1 MHVPGGA
8 GPKKP
13 KKVAEIMLEYG
24 FLKRLEEEG
33 KNVKIGTEIN
43 DILFLD
49 ERDREIKERLE
60 EEHLRKAKKPR
71 PRDIVDFEEIKRN
84 HAQKEYERL
93 SRAYAS
99 GEKNQ
104 FGDEGNTFSQQ
115 TAMIGEA
122 FKSLPREMDIGTGLG
137 PSSLNNTVE

>member
-84 HAQKEYERL
+84 HA
-93 SRAYAS
+93 
-99 GEKNQ
+99 
-104 FGDEGNTFSQQ
+104 
-115 TAMIGEA
+115 
-122 FKSLPREMDIGTGLG
+122 
-137 PSSLNNTVE
+137 

>member
-1 MHVPGGA
+1 MTSATAKKTNKTNDGAVQSSAGGEEDKSRLLTHLSGGPEAGMHVPGGA

-84 HAQKEYERL
+84 HA
-93 SRAYAS
+93 
-99 GEKNQ
+99 
-104 FGDEGNTFSQQ
+104 
-115 TAMIGEA
+115 
-122 FKSLPREMDIGTGLG
+122 
-137 PSSLNNTVE
+137 

>member
-1 MHVPGGA
+1 LTSPTAKKTNLTNDGAIQSSAGGDEDKSGLVTHLSGAPETGMHISGGA

-33 KNVKIGTEIN
+33 KNVKIGAEIN

-84 HAQKEYERL
+84 HA
-93 SRAYAS
+93 
-99 GEKNQ
+99 
-104 FGDEGNTFSQQ
+104 
-115 TAMIGEA
+115 
-122 FKSLPREMDIGTGLG
+122 
-137 PSSLNNTVE
+137 